1 MTKALKIDSSSVG
14 LSIAKEESINVLPEN
29 PVWQQLEPS
38 EIGDIGGE
46 TTQTSRTI
54 IRPDR
59 QNNRGAIT
67 DLSAS
72 ADFTQELSQNNA
84 NELFQGFCFAK
95 AHEQF
100 TTKPLNVTDSA
111 TTVSCSTD
119 TYTLTDAT
127 FDTSSITAGTLLK
140 ASGFTVASNNGL
152 KTVDSVADNVIT
164 VVSTDGVTTEA
175 VGDGVLEVV
184 GKTVSA
190 TISVTGK
197 VKLGFADADDLGLE
211 IGQWVFVGG
220 DTNKFAN
227 NDPFYARIGAIE
239 SDGLV
244 LDFTTG
250 ATEPTAESAT
260 TIDLFFGMTIHNEKD
275 VDKIKR
281 TTYTIEERLGFADQE
296 NTVAQASYVSGC
308 VPSEITINIEN
319 SALSAIQYTF
329 TGCRFYTKKGT
340 LATGTR
346 LEPWDEKGYN
356 NANEVYLACL
366 STVSN
371 DPTKTI
377 PNELFA
383 FMSSG
388 NISINNN
395 TSELKAVGCLGAFDI
410 SVGKFD
416 VTASPEVYFTDVDVI
431 KSLKENVDVGMQVIL
446 SRNNEGVIFDIPMMG
461 MGASIPSVSDG
472 EPLTMSL
479 TANGAKS
486 KYGYTF
492 AFQNF
497 KYLPDVAMASD
508 MTGFD

>member
-1 MTKALKIDSSSVG
+1 MTKVLKIDSSSVG
-14 LSIAKEESINVLPEN
+14 LYMAKEQSINVLPET

-38 EIGDIGGE
+38 EIGDVGGE

-59 QNNRGAIT
+59 QNSRGAIT

-84 NELFQGFCFAK
+84 LELFQGFCFAQ
-95 AHEQF
+95 AHEPF
-100 TTKPLNVTDSA
+100 TTKPLNSA
-111 TTVSCSTD
+111 GTTVECSTD

-127 FDTSSITAGTLLK
+127 FDTSSVDAGSLIY
-140 ASGFTVASNNGL
+140 AHGFTISANNGL
-152 KTVDSVADNVIT
+152 KTVDTVADNVIT
-164 VVSTDGVTTEA
+164 VTSAGGVTTEDA
-175 VGDGVLEVV
+175 GDGVIEVV

-197 VKLGFADADDLGLE
+197 VKLGFTDADELGLE
-211 IGQWVFVGG
+211 IGQWIFVGG
-220 DTNKFAN
+220 DTNKFATN
-227 NDPFYARIGAIE
+227 GTFYARIGAIE
-239 SDGLV
+239 EDGLT
-244 LDFTTG
+244 LDFTTN
-250 ATEPTAESAT
+250 PAELSAEDST
-260 TIDLFFGMTIHNEKD
+260 TVDLFWGITIHNEKD
-275 VDKIKR
+275 IDKIKR

-296 NTVAQASYVSGC
+296 NTIPQASYVSGC
-308 VPSEITINIEN
+308 VPSEMTITVEN
-319 SALSAIQYTF
+319 SALSKIQYQF

-340 LATGTR
+340 LATGNR
-346 LEPWDEKGYN
+346 LDAWDEKGYN

-371 DPTKTI
+371 DPEKTA
-377 PNELFA
+377 PAELFA
-383 FMSSG
+383 FMTSG
-388 NISINNN
+388 NITINNN
-395 TSELKAVGCLGAFDI
+395 TNENKAVGCLGAFDI

-416 VTASPEVYFTDVDVI
+416 VTANPNVYFTDADVI
-431 KSLKENVDVGMQVIL
+431 KSLKENIDVGMQIIM
-446 SRNNEGVIFDIPMMG
+446 SRNNEGIAFDIPMMG
-461 MGASIPSVSDG
+461 MGSSIPSVSDG
-472 EPLTMSL
+472 EPLMMDL

>member
-1 MTKALKIDSSSVG
+1 MTKVLKIDSSSVG
-14 LSIAKEESINVLPEN
+14 LYMAKEQSINVLPET

-38 EIGDIGGE
+38 EIGDVGGE

-59 QNNRGAIT
+59 QNSRGAIT

-84 NELFQGFCFAK
+84 LELFQGFCFAQ
-95 AHEQF
+95 AHEPF
-100 TTKPLNVTDSA
+100 TTKPLNSA
-111 TTVSCSTD
+111 GTTVECSTD

-127 FDTSSITAGTLLK
+127 FDTSSVDAGSLIY
-140 ASGFTVASNNGL
+140 AHGFTISANNGL
-152 KTVDSVADNVIT
+152 KTVDTVADNVIT
-164 VVSTDGVTTEA
+164 VTSAGGVTTEDA
-175 VGDGVLEVV
+175 GDGVIEVV

-197 VKLGFADADDLGLE
+197 VKLGFTDADELGLE
-211 IGQWVFVGG
+211 IGQWIFVGG
-220 DTNKFAN
+220 DTNKFTTN
-227 NDPFYARIGAIE
+227 GTFYARIGAIE
-239 SDGLV
+239 EDGLT
-244 LDFTTG
+244 LDFTTN
-250 ATEPTAESAT
+250 PAELSAEDST
-260 TIDLFFGMTIHNEKD
+260 TVDLFWGITIHNEKD
-275 VDKIKR
+275 IDKIKR

-296 NTVAQASYVSGC
+296 NTIPQASYVSGC
-308 VPSEITINIEN
+308 VPSEMTITVEN
-319 SALSAIQYTF
+319 SALSKIQYQF

-340 LATGTR
+340 LATGNR
-346 LEPWDEKGYN
+346 LDAWDEKGYN

-371 DPTKTI
+371 DPEKTA
-377 PNELFA
+377 PAELFA
-383 FMSSG
+383 FMTSG
-388 NISINNN
+388 NITINNN
-395 TSELKAVGCLGAFDI
+395 TNENKAVGCLGAFDI

-416 VTASPEVYFTDVDVI
+416 VTANPNVYFTDADVI
-431 KSLKENVDVGMQVIL
+431 KSLKENIDVGMQIIM
-446 SRNNEGVIFDIPMMG
+446 SRNNEGIAFDIPMMG
-461 MGASIPSVSDG
+461 MGSSIPSVSDG
-472 EPLTMSL
+472 EPLMMDL

>member
-100 TTKPLNVTDSA
+100 TTKPLNVTDPT

-127 FDTSSITAGTLLK
+127 FDTSTLKAGMLIK
-140 ASGFTVASNNGL
+140 ASGFSIASNNGL
-152 KTVDSVADNVIT
+152 KVIDSVADNVIT
-164 VVSTDGVTTEA
+164 VTSAGGVTTETA
-175 VGDGVLEVV
+175 GDGVLEVV
-184 GKTVSA
+184 GINVSA
-190 TISVTGK
+190 TLTTSGK
-197 VKLGFADADDLGLE
+197 VKLGVSDADDLGLE
-211 IGQWVFVGG
+211 IGQWLFVGG
-220 DTNKFAN
+220 DENKFAN
-227 NDPFYARIGAIE
+227 NEPFYARIGTIE

-244 LDFTTG
+244 LDYTTG
-250 ATEPTAESAT
+250 ANEVTAESAT
-260 TIDLFFGMTIHNEKD
+260 NIDVFIPMTIHNEKD

-346 LEPWDEKGYN
+346 LDPWDEKGYN

-416 VTASPEVYFTDVDVI
+416 VSASPEVYFTDVDVI

-446 SRNNEGVIFDIPMMG
+446 SRNNEGIIFDIPMMG

>member
-1 MTKALKIDSSSVG
+1 MTKVLKIDSSSVG
-14 LSIAKEESINVLPEN
+14 LYMAKEQSINVLPET

-38 EIGDIGGE
+38 EIGDVGGE

-59 QNNRGAIT
+59 QNSRGAIT

-84 NELFQGFCFAK
+84 LELFQGFCFAQ
-95 AHEQF
+95 AHEPF
-100 TTKPLNVTDSA
+100 TTKPLNSA
-111 TTVSCSTD
+111 GTTVACSTD
-119 TYTLTDAT
+119 TYTLTDDT
-127 FDTSSITAGTLLK
+127 FDTSSVGAGALIY
-140 ASGFTVASNNGL
+140 AHGFTISANNGL
-152 KTVDSVADNVIT
+152 KTVDTVADNVIT
-164 VVSTDGVTTEA
+164 VTSAGGVTTEDA
-175 VGDGVLEVV
+175 GDGVIEVV

-197 VKLGFADADDLGLE
+197 VKLGFTDADELGLE
-211 IGQWVFVGG
+211 IGQWIFVGG
-220 DTNKFAN
+220 DTNKFATN
-227 NDPFYARIGAIE
+227 GTFYARIGAIE
-239 SDGLV
+239 EDGLT
-244 LDFTTG
+244 LDFTTN
-250 ATEPTAESAT
+250 PAELSAEDST
-260 TIDLFFGMTIHNEKD
+260 TVDLFWGITIHNEKD
-275 VDKIKR
+275 IDKIKR

-296 NTVAQASYVSGC
+296 NTIPQASYVSGC

-346 LEPWDEKGYN
+346 LDPWDEKGYN

-371 DPTKTI
+371 DPTKTA

-395 TSELKAVGCLGAFDI
+395 TSENKAVGCLGAFDI

-416 VTASPEVYFTDVDVI
+416 VTSSPSCYFVDVDVI

-446 SRNNEGVIFDIPMMG
+446 ARNNEGIIFDIPMMG

-472 EPLTMSL
+472 EPLTMDL

-492 AFQNF
+492 AYQNF

>member
-1 MTKALKIDSSSVG
+1 MTKVLKIDSASVG
-14 LSIAKEESINVLPEN
+14 LYMAKEQSINVLPEN

-38 EIGDIGGE
+38 EIGDVGGG

-59 QNNRGAIT
+59 QNSRGAIT

-84 NELFQGFCFAK
+84 LELFQGFCFAQ
-95 AHEQF
+95 AHEPF
-100 TTKPLNVTDSA
+100 TTKPLNSTG
-111 TTVSCSTD
+111 TTVACSAD
-119 TYTLTDAT
+119 TYTLTDT
-127 FDTSSITAGTLLK
+127 TYDTSSITAGTLIK
-140 ASGFTVASNNGL
+140 ASGFTVSANNGL

-197 VKLGFADADDLGLE
+197 VKLGFTDADELGLE
-211 IGQWVFVGG
+211 IGQWIFVGG
-220 DTNKFAN
+220 DTNKFATN
-227 NDPFYARIGAIE
+227 GTFYARISAIE
-239 SDGLV
+239 EDGLT
-244 LDFTTG
+244 LDFTTN
-250 ATEPTAESAT
+250 PAELSAEAAT
-260 TIDLFFGMTIHNEKD
+260 TVDLFWGVTIHNEKD
-275 VDKIKR
+275 IDKIKR
-281 TTYTIEERLGFADQE
+281 TTYTIEERLDFADQE
-296 NTVAQASYVSGC
+296 RTEPQASYVSGC
-308 VPSEITINIEN
+308 VPSEMTITVEN
-319 SALSAIQYTF
+319 SALSKIQYQF

-366 STVSN
+366 STVSH
-371 DPTKTI
+371 DPEKTA
-377 PNELFA
+377 PAELFA

-388 NISINNN
+388 NITLNNN

-416 VTASPEVYFTDVDVI
+416 VEASPEVYFTDVDVI
-431 KSLKENVDVGMQVIL
+431 KSLKDNIDVGMQIIM

-461 MGASIPSVSDG
+461 MGASIPSVSEG
-472 EPLTMSL
+472 EPLKMSM
-479 TANGAKS
+479 TATGAKS
-486 KYGYTF
+486 IYGYTF

-508 MTGFD
+508 KTGF

>member
-1 MTKALKIDSSSVG
+1 MTKALKIDSSAVG
-14 LSIAKEESINVLPEN
+14 LYMAKEQSINVLPTT

-100 TTKPLNVTDSA
+100 TTKPLNVGDPT

-119 TYTLTDAT
+119 TYTLTDTT
-127 FDTSSITAGTLLK
+127 FDTSSITAGTLIK

-152 KTVDSVADNVIT
+152 KVVDSVSDNVIT
-164 VVSTDGVTTEA
+164 VTSAGGVTTEDA
-175 VGDGVLEVV
+175 GDGVLEVV

-190 TISVTGK
+190 TITISGK

-211 IGQWVFVGG
+211 LGQWVFVGG

-227 NDPFYARIGAIE
+227 NDPFYAE
-239 SDGLV
+239 
-244 LDFTTG
+244 
-250 ATEPTAESAT
+250 T
-260 TIDLFFGMTIHNEKD
+260 TIDLFYGMTIHNEKD
-275 VDKIKR
+275 IDKIKR

-296 NTVAQASYVSGC
+296 NTIPQASYVSGC

-346 LEPWDEKGYN
+346 LDPWDEKGYN

-371 DPTKTI
+371 DPTHTA

-395 TSELKAVGCLGAFDI
+395 TSENKAVGCLGAFDI

-416 VTASPEVYFTDVDVI
+416 VTSSPSCYFVDVDVI

-446 SRNNEGVIFDIPMMG
+446 ARNNEGIIFDIPMMG

-472 EPLTMSL
+472 EPLTMDL

-492 AFQNF
+492 AYQNF

>member
-1 MTKALKIDSSSVG
+1 MTKALKIDSSAVG
-14 LSIAKEESINVLPEN
+14 LYMAKEQSINVLPAT

-100 TTKPLNVTDSA
+100 TTKPLNVGDPT

-119 TYTLTDAT
+119 TYTLTDTT
-127 FDTSSITAGTLLK
+127 FDTSSITAGTLIK

-152 KTVDSVADNVIT
+152 KVVDSVSDNVIT
-164 VVSTDGVTTEA
+164 VTSAGGVTTEDA
-175 VGDGVLEVV
+175 GDGVLEVV

-190 TISVTGK
+190 TITISGK
-197 VKLGFADADDLGLE
+197 VKLGFSDADDLGLE
-211 IGQWVFVGG
+211 LGQWVFVGG

-239 SDGLV
+239 SDGLI
-244 LDFTTG
+244 LDFTTN
-250 ATEPTAESAT
+250 ATELTAESET
-260 TIDLFFGMTIHNEKD
+260 TIDLFYGMTIHNEKD
-275 VDKIKR
+275 IDKIKR

-296 NTVAQASYVSGC
+296 NTIPQASYVSGC

-329 TGCRFYTKKGT
+329 TGCRFYTKT
-340 LATGTR
+340 HTA
-346 LEPWDEKGYN
+346 
-356 NANEVYLACL
+356 
-366 STVSN
+366 
-371 DPTKTI
+371 

-395 TSELKAVGCLGAFDI
+395 TSENKAVGCLGAFDI

-416 VTASPEVYFTDVDVI
+416 VTSSPSCYFVDVDVI

-446 SRNNEGVIFDIPMMG
+446 ARNNEGIIFDIPMMG

-472 EPLTMSL
+472 EPLTMDL

-492 AFQNF
+492 AMQNF